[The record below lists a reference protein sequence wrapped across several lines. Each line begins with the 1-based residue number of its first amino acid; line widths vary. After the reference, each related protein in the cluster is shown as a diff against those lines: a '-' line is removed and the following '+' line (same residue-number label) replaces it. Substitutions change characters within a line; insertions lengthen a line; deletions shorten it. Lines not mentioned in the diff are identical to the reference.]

1 MEKKNQNQVDKK
13 KQNRMEKK
21 KHNQMEKNKQNW
33 MEKNKQNLMEMNK
46 DSEMWFVVNGI
57 PIQFSLMEYAL
68 ISGLKCSK
76 YAKGFP
82 LPLAILVYECI
93 PAVANKYVELR
104 DHINNSVPR
113 ICQWR
118 TTWKCKKSP
127 SYSGVVEAL
136 GDSKSG
142 GTINWIDDTDRHE
155 NCGNVD
161 VRIEEQHVITN
172 EEHPS
177 SQATEVGNTIHV
189 QPMSEAT
196 RDDLSVVTP
205 GYSHIHMSTPST
217 MYGPEARQSEKVDW
231 CTIKALHLLIRVQR
245 SYFFSEH
252 VDDALF
258 GIRKRQ
264 HLYQDV
270 IAQDAII
277 LDEKF
282 PQLVTINFKSNPDI
296 IDNELS
302 RYISGESPHFWGK
315 NWKGAKKIIAQCL
328 SNPWTYKR
336 LIDVPQNSTGDCAV
350 YAINFIEFDM
360 AGLSFESLS
369 DDRMAFYR
377 RKMAVDI
384 FCQQWDP

>member
-1 MEKKNQNQVDKK
+1 MHGDKK
-13 KQNRMEKK
+13 QANIDPKLLGLVDDLEMF
-21 KHNQMEKNKQNW
+21 NKFPW
-33 MEKNKQNLMEMNK
+33 ETH
-46 DSEMWFVVNGI
+46 
-57 PIQFSLMEYAL
+57 SLPSS
-68 ISGLKCSK
+68 ISM
-76 YAKGFP
+76 
-82 LPLAILVYECI
+82 YECI

-205 GYSHIHMSTPST
+205 GYSHIHMSNPST

-315 NWKGAKKIIAQCL
+315 NWKGAKKLYMTLNIKDHHWVTVKADIQTLELIVYDCSIGATTSKELDDLMLPLQTIIPIMLRESLQF
-328 SNPWTYKR
+328 
-336 LIDVPQNSTGDCAV
+336 QGDCAV